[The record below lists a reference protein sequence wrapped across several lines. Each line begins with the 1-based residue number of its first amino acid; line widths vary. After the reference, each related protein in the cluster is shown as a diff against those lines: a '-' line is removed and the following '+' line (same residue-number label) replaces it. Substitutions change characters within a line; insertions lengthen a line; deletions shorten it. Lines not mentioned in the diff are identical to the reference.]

1 MKDPENA
8 IEVMKA
14 VPNNDSHL
22 SINTNYGNNYGNL
35 NETAINEME
44 RMKYTDFALY
54 CTTILGLISSG
65 TERSVFRNWIK
76 TTEEHFENAEGMQLY
91 CLDFGDTVPNAMTHI
106 KFDGEV
112 RHYKELIYI
121 PDRKKPILDA
131 MEEAGVRKD
140 IVIIADSASPE
151 KIKAIRRAGYSIRA
165 VSKSHDANQM
175 AIKTIRESIVHCCGQ
190 NIWNEYSG

>member
-1 MKDPENA
+1 M
-8 IEVMKA
+8 
-14 VPNNDSHL
+14 
-22 SINTNYGNNYGNL
+22 
-35 NETAINEME
+35 
-44 RMKYTDFALY
+44 F
-54 CTTILGLISSG
+54 
-65 TERSVFRNWIK
+65 FRNWIK
-76 TTEEHFENAEGMQLY
+76 ATEEHFDNAEGDQLY
-91 CLDFGDTVPNAMTHI
+91 CLDFGDSVPNAMTHI

-121 PDRKKPILDA
+121 PDRQKPILEA

-175 AIKTIRESIVHCCGQ
+175 AIKTIRESIVYACGQ
-190 NIWNEYSG
+190 NIWNEYIGWKYEENKTGELIKDQVPKKGKDHLMDGIKYGEIGKRHARSVPKDN